1 MIGNLLSFVAFW
13 VITFV
18 ASVALVLFLKP
29 SGVDGGNL
37 VMELVRVFS
46 SELLVAAVFM
56 SAGFMVSSVLRSA
69 KQASP
74 VALALVFLTYILGIM
89 AGLNDKVD
97 FFQYFSPINYAIP
110 SEIMDKGITGTN
122 ALISCGVIV
131 VMVAM
136 TFVLYKKK
144 DLKV

>member
-97 FFQYFSPINYAIP
+97 FFQYFHQLTMQFRLRLWI
-110 SEIMDKGITGTN
+110 KG
-122 ALISCGVIV
+122 LQEP
-131 VMVAM
+131 MH
-136 TFVLYKKK
+136 
-144 DLKV
+144 

>member
-1 MIGNLLSFVAFW
+1 M
-13 VITFV
+13 ITFV